1 MKYSPKSVPSYD
13 ARREPPPTAGL
24 PLQVSDWLPAA
35 ASLEAALAEFIGVG
49 EALVSCSGTAALVAA
64 LEALVARAPERLEV
78 IVPAYTCPLVP
89 LAIAHCGLT
98 TVLCDIEPETFNF
111 DLEAL
116 ERLCGDNTLAVIPT
130 HYGGRVSAVL
140 PALDMAHAAGA
151 WVIEDA
157 AQSLGAKIDGR
168 SVGLEG
174 DIGFFS
180 LAVGKGLTL
189 FEGGVLVAKTPALL
203 AECRARLSRQ
213 SHPQHWPQRLRG
225 YVWDWQRTFELL
237 AYTVVYRPVFLRWF
251 YARPVRKAL
260 AQNDLIDAAGDD
272 FSRNIPL
279 HRVGSVRKTVGYHAL
294 KRLPQWVRQLRAQ
307 GQDRYQRLL
316 QLEGIHVYGDTLQ
329 KVTAEVAA
337 TIESPTYAEKTAEGA
352 WPFIMILMPSNK
364 ARDWLIE
371 RSWGAGLGASLMFVH
386 AMPDYDVY
394 RDIIAEAAP
403 GDFPGAR
410 EIASRMVVISNSPW
424 MTDARFEALCSLIK
438 KAISVTKAR

>member
-1 MKYSPKSVPSYD
+1 MTYSPKSVSSYN

-24 PLQVSDWLPAA
+24 PLQLSDWLPASA
-35 ASLEAALAEFIGVG
+35 YLESALAEFIGVG

-64 LEALVARAPERLEV
+64 LEALMARAPERLDV

-111 DLEAL
+111 DLDAL
-116 ERLCGDNTLAVIPT
+116 ERLCGANTLAVIPT

-140 PALDMAHAAGA
+140 PAVEIAHAAGA

-157 AQSLGAKIDGR
+157 AQSLGAKIDGC
-168 SVGLEG
+168 SVGLAG

-189 FEGGVLVAKTPALL
+189 FEGGVLVSKTPALL
-203 AECRARLSRQ
+203 AECRARLFHQ
-213 SHPQHWPQRLRG
+213 YHPPHWRQRLRG

-237 AYTVVYRPVFLRWF
+237 AYTVVYRPALLRWV

-260 AQNDLIDAAGDD
+260 AHNDLIDAAGDD
-272 FSRNIPL
+272 FSRDIPL
-279 HRVGSVRKTVGYHAL
+279 HRVGSIRKTIGYHAL
-294 KRLPQWVRQLRAQ
+294 KRLPQWLHQLRQQ
-307 GQDRYQRLL
+307 GQERYHRLL
-316 QLEGIHVYGDTLQ
+316 QLEGIHVYGDHLQ
-329 KVTAEVAA
+329 QTMAEAIA
-337 TIESPTYAEKTAEGA
+337 TTEASTHTEIQAEGA

-371 RSWGAGLGASLMFVH
+371 RSWGAGLGTSLMFVH
-386 AMPDYDVY
+386 AMPDYEAY
-394 RDIIAEAAP
+394 RDIIADAAP
-403 GDFPGAR
+403 NDFPGAR

-424 MTDARFEALCSLIK
+424 MTDVRFEALCSLIR
-438 KAISVTKAR
+438 KAISVTKAS